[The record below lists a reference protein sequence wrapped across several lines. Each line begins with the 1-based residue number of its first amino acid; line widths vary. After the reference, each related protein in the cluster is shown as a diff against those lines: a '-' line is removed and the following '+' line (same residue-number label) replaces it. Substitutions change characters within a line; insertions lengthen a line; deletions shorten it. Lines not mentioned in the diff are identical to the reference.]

1 MQLAFGSWVFGLLNA
16 TTVSPASTPKVNSRQ
31 LIELPNIWIENV
43 ALRSN
48 GNLLLTTFGN
58 GDIYSVDPSI
68 PEARVVV
75 KVKDIDAIT
84 GIAEVEKDLFVISG
98 GIYDGGTYF
107 EEGSMKI
114 LLADFR
120 ECGESDGSP
129 SVEAILEGKD
139 AGVIN
144 GMTTLLHHQH
154 IVLGAASWTGEIWR
168 INTKTRTSEVIM
180 RDDLLAAI
188 PSGPYPLG
196 VNGLKIFKGYLYF
209 TNTGRQLFGRVRID
223 EYGNKA
229 GDIEVIAQAPS
240 GTKIA
245 PDDFS
250 LDQDGNAFV
259 GCFPDL
265 LIKITP
271 DGEQTVLVNGTLAG
285 ATSTTFSKDGKCLYV
300 VTTGRGVEGVTG
312 GQVVQVDLG
321 SEMQSDR

>member
-1 MQLAFGSWVFGLLNA
+1 MRVTFGTWVFGLLNA
-16 TTVSPASTPKVNSRQ
+16 TTLSSAPEAANINARQ
-31 LIELPNIWIENV
+31 LIELPNVWIENV
-43 ALRSN
+43 VLRSN
-48 GNLLLTTFGN
+48 GNILLTTFGN

-68 PEARVVV
+68 PEARVVA
-75 KVKDIDAIT
+75 KVKDIDALT
-84 GIAEVEKDLFVISG
+84 GIAEVERDLFVVSG

-114 LLADFR
+114 LLVDFR
-120 ECGESDGSP
+120 ECGESHHGCP
-129 SVEAILEGKD
+129 SVRPILEGKD

-144 GMTTLLHHQH
+144 GMTPLPHHQH

-180 RDDLLAAI
+180 RDDMLAAI
-188 PSGPYPLG
+188 STGPYPLG
-196 VNGLKIFKGYLYF
+196 VNGLKISRGYLYF
-209 TNTGRQLFGRVRID
+209 TNTGRQLFGRFKID
-223 EYGNKA
+223 KFGNKI
-229 GDIEVIAQAPS
+229 GDVEVIWQAPA

-271 DGEQTVLVNGTLAG
+271 DGKQTVLINGTLAG
-285 ATSTTFSKDGKCLYV
+285 ATSTTFSKDGKSLFV
-300 VTTGRGVEGVTG
+300 VTTGKGVEGVTG
-312 GQVVQVDLG
+312 GQLVQVDL
-321 SEMQSDR
+321 

>member
-1 MQLAFGSWVFGLLNA
+1 MRVEFGSWVFGLLNA
-16 TTVSPASTPKVNSRQ
+16 TSFSSPPKSAKINARQ
-31 LIELPNIWIENV
+31 LVELPNVWIENV

-68 PEARVVV
+68 PEARVVA
-75 KVKDIDAIT
+75 KVKDIDALT
-84 GIAEVEKDLFVISG
+84 GIAEVDRDLFVVSG

-114 LLADFR
+114 LLVDFR
-120 ECGESDGSP
+120 ECGESHHGSP
-129 SVEAILEGKD
+129 LVHPILEGKD

-144 GMTTLLHHQH
+144 GMTALPDHQH

-168 INTKTRTSEVIM
+168 INTKTRTSKVIL

-188 PSGPYPLG
+188 PTGPYPLG
-196 VNGLKIFKGYLYF
+196 VNGLKISRGYLYF
-209 TNTGRQLFGRVRID
+209 TNTGRQLLGRFKID
-223 EYGNKA
+223 EFGNKI
-229 GDIEVIAQAPS
+229 GDVEVIWQAPAD
-240 GTKIA
+240 TKIA

-250 LDQDGNAFV
+250 LDQDGNALV

-285 ATSTTFSKDGKCLYV
+285 GTSTVFSKDGKSLFV
-300 VTTGRGVEGVTG
+300 VTTGKGVKGVTG
-312 GQVVQVDLG
+312 GQLVQVDL
-321 SEMQSDR
+321 

>member
-1 MQLAFGSWVFGLLNA
+1 MHVTFGSWVLGLLNA
-16 TTVSPASTPKVNSRQ
+16 TTLSSTPAAANINARQ
-31 LIELPNIWIENV
+31 LIELPNVWIENI

-48 GNLLLTTFGN
+48 GNLILTTFGN

-68 PEARVVV
+68 PEARVVA
-75 KVKDIDAIT
+75 KVKDIDALT
-84 GIAEVEKDLFVISG
+84 GIAEVERDLFVVSG

-114 LLADFR
+114 LLVDFR
-120 ECGESDGSP
+120 ECGESHHGSP
-129 SVEAILEGKD
+129 SVRPILEGKD

-144 GMTTLLHHQH
+144 GMTPLPHHQH

-168 INTKTRTSEVIM
+168 INTKAHTSEVIM

-188 PSGPYPLG
+188 PTGPYPLG
-196 VNGLKIFKGYLYF
+196 VNGLKISRGYLYF
-209 TNTGRQLFGRVRID
+209 TNTGRQLFGRFKID
-223 EYGNKA
+223 EFGNKI
-229 GDIEVIAQAPS
+229 GDVQVIWQAPA

-259 GCFPDL
+259 GCFPNL

-271 DGEQTVLVNGTLAG
+271 HGEQSILVNGTLAG
-285 ATSTTFSKDGKCLYV
+285 ATSTVFSKDGRSLFV
-300 VTTGRGVEGVTG
+300 VTTGKGVEGVTG
-312 GQVVQVDLG
+312 GQLVQVDF
-321 SEMQSDR
+321 

>member
-1 MQLAFGSWVFGLLNA
+1 MHVSFGSWVFGLLNA
-16 TTVSPASTPKVNSRQ
+16 TALTSTPEPSKVKTRQ
-31 LIELPNIWIENV
+31 LIELPNVWIQNI

-58 GDIYSVDPSI
+58 GDIYSVNPSI
-68 PEARVVV
+68 PDAHVVL
-75 KVKDIDAIT
+75 KVKDIDALT
-84 GIAEVEKDLFVISG
+84 GIAEVERDLFVVSG

-114 LLADFR
+114 LLIDFR
-120 ECGESDGSP
+120 GCGESHHGNP
-129 SVEAILEGKD
+129 SVHPILEGKD

-144 GMTTLLHHQH
+144 GMTPLPHHQH

-168 INTKTRTSEVIM
+168 INTKTRTSEVII

-196 VNGLKIFKGYLYF
+196 VNGLKIFRGYLYF
-209 TNTGRQLFGRVRID
+209 TNTGRQLFGRFKID
-223 EYGNKA
+223 EYGNKI
-229 GDIEVIAQAPS
+229 GDMEVIWQAPV

-265 LIKITP
+265 LIKIAP
-271 DGEQTVLVNGTLAG
+271 DGEQTVLINGTLAG
-285 ATSTTFSKDGKCLYV
+285 ATSTTFGKDGKSLFV
-300 VTTGRGVEGVTG
+300 VTTGKGVEGVSG
-312 GQVVQVDLG
+312 GQLVQVDF
-321 SEMQSDR
+321 